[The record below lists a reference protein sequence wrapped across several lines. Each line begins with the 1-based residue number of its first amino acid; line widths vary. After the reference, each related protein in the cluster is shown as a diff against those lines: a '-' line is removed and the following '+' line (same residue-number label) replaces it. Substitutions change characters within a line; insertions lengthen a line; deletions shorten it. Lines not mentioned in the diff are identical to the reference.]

1 MEGNIAEVKNKKI
14 VFIEAND
21 EASEPD
27 KGEDVIQ
34 DASKQEQLRSD
45 IEFLSMMIGVDLGG
59 D

>member
-14 VFIEAND
+14 VLIEAND
-21 EASEPD
+21 ESSDPD

-34 DASKQEQLRSD
+34 DASKQEQIRSD

>member
-14 VFIEAND
+14 VLIEAKD
-21 EASEPD
+21 EASVPD

>member
-1 MEGNIAEVKNKKI
+1 MEENITEVKNKKI
-14 VFIEAND
+14 VLIEAND
-21 EASEPD
+21 ESSDPD

-34 DASKQEQLRSD
+34 DASKQEQIRSD